1 MREHV
6 YLISIGLLFGTV
18 LLVFFMKY
26 FSGIRQA
33 QSRASGEE
41 AYRELTKKVV
51 ATQSENANSLF
62 AIQTELVEIKTR
74 LVAVEKIL
82 KAVE

>member
-1 MREHV
+1 MSEHV
-6 YLISIGLLFGTV
+6 YLISMGVVFGSILLI
-18 LLVFFMKY
+18 FFMKY
-26 FSGIRQA
+26 FSGLRQA
-33 QSRASGEE
+33 QSRALGED
-41 AYRELTKKVV
+41 AYRDLAKKVV